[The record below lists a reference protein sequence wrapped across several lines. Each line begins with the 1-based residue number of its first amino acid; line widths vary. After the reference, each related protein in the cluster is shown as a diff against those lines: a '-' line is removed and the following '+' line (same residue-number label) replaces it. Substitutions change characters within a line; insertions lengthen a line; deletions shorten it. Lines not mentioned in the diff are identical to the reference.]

1 MSESTYLVSIF
12 IVCHQFGASTSQR
25 PSLAPLH
32 SKIKPEFEIMSPQ
45 CLYLK
50 VTIQAPTAHMLKR
63 ETKHHLLH
71 VWQMHSSL
79 LFLFVL
85 GHLYYKM
92 HEVLVCQRYFSDI
105 YCLQY
110 KFCLSEPKTLPQRNV
125 LVMKEK

>member
-1 MSESTYLVSIF
+1 MTPVY
-12 IVCHQFGASTSQR
+12 
-25 PSLAPLH
+25 

-45 CLYLK
+45 CLSLK
-50 VTIQAPTAHMLKR
+50 VTIQATTAHMLKK
-63 ETKHHLLH
+63 EMNHQLLH
-71 VWQMHSSL
+71 IWQTHSSL

-105 YCLQY
+105 YCLPY

-125 LVMKEK
+125 PVMKEK